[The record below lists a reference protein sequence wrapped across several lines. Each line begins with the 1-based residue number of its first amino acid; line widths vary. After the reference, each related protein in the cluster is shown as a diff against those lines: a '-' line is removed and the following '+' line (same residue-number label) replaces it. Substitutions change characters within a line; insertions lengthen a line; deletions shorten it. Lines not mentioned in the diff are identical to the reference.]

1 MQRGRKKKKKTG
13 LERNAAATDLLINT
27 GNKQTYMWKEA
38 ADVGGKRLFRW
49 DVCGCQ
55 VCEIT
60 WTKVSPEVTNVGTHI
75 YLSDDLPTAGEAGRH
90 SGQWL
95 LEG

>member
-1 MQRGRKKKKKTG
+1 MNMQWGKKTG

-38 ADVGGKRLFRW
+38 ADVGKSLWRW

-60 WTKVSPEVTNVGTHI
+60 WTKVSLKVTNVGTHI
-75 YLSDDLPTAGEAGRH
+75 YLSDDLPAAGEAGRH